1 MIFEEIEI
9 PETPAEKRNKKAWID
24 VGVKFLD
31 AKKKTPSLTVKK
43 FADDNGLKYETFGRA
58 MRRYKDDIKEYYS
71 AINPNKN
78 KAQWVELGVAYLRA
92 KEKGMTPAKFAAEKK
107 LNQETMSRAF
117 RKFRDDIIIKKN
129 LEDSMKNKSKLT
141 AKQKYD
147 LLKQDFN
154 AQVKSRT
161 RDSVQK
167 NEKKSNEW
175 FSDVIK
181 KNVRGFKPNKPT
193 IGKLYTYIYDAKHK
207 DTLPYWDVYPL
218 IVYLGPSLRYPGLM
232 MGLNLHYIPP
242 KARKDFL
249 EELLKYASTDRITNK
264 TALKINWDKVKSMR
278 GAEHMIKAYIPQ
290 RIKGGMIEIKPQ
302 DWVNAVYLPTQRMIS
317 GPLNKPYPVQKVWKG
332 Y

>member
-1 MIFEEIEI
+1 MIFEEVQI

-24 VGVKFLD
+24 IGVRFLD
-31 AKKKTPSLTVKK
+31 AKKKNPSLTVKK

-92 KEKGMTPAKFAAEKK
+92 KEKGITISQFADDKN
-107 LNQETMSRAF
+107 LNKETMSRAF

-154 AQVKSRT
+154 AQVKLRT

-175 FSDVIK
+175 FTDIIK
-181 KNVRGFKPNKPT
+181 KNVRGFRPNKPQ

-264 TALKINWDKVKSMR
+264 TSLKINWDKVKSMR

-302 DWVNAVYLPTQRMIS
+302 DWVNAVFLPTQKFLS
-317 GPLNKPYPVQKVWKG
+317 GGKPFGAQKVWKG